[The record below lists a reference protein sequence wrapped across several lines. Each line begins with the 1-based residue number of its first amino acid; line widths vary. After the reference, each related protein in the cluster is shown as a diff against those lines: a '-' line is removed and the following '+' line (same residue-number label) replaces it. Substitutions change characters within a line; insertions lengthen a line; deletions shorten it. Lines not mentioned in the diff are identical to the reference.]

1 MFKKLSNAM
10 LGMSLA
16 FVSILPMQFVNSL
29 VKAEETE
36 KFIIVDDT
44 ETDSSQEH
52 YFTYLPE
59 NKRDD
64 AGVEGWSDKGDAKQ
78 ATEPH
83 AKTQHWVWVN
93 GDTQKARS
101 YTYEFTFVGTGVE
114 LWGTKND
121 SKNVFQLDG
130 EQEVVN
136 TYSNSGVIKLY
147 EKKNLDYK
155 KHTVKVSL
163 PNENGVTGLQ
173 VGYAKVFGAK
183 ENTDKP
189 RNIKTSINPTVQEGV
204 NCFKFTNSQ
213 KNEWVVGNGEAYID
227 FKQNSAD
234 AENSYYEVNFIGN
247 KIEIEASK
255 SHNHGKVEFTVD
267 GNHQSEVDLYA
278 PSRQNNQIVY
288 TVSGLEDGKRHTLK
302 AKTLSSKNQHSSSIV
317 NQVTK
322 AHIYHA
328 PYALENLEVET
339 PVNLIR
345 EAEHKLN
352 VTFDPVYADVEELKF
367 ESENADIASV
377 NEKGIV
383 TAHKAGKTKIHV
395 SAKGVDSKTVEVN
408 VAEQVKAMSGSIV
421 DENLQWTQTK
431 REEVSK
437 MGTTSKHLSAWQADK
452 AVAEFVVYAKQSS
465 LKNVTLSVSDFT
477 DGKNTISKEKVSATF
492 IKSTKAYQGMPGWG
506 YQPDKYPVENG
517 TNRAESSD
525 IMYTT
530 NPVNISYDKVQ
541 PVWVEVNVPKG
552 TPAGVYTGTV
562 KVKSEDIKDSELSF
576 TFNVKVR
583 DVELPDVSTYKDT
596 FDIELWQYP
605 YSSAEY
611 YGLTPFSKEH
621 LEVLKSNMEIYKG
634 IGGHAI
640 TTTISEDAWSAQ
652 TYSTKAVHYPSMVKW
667 KLVKGQF
674 NGKEISDDFEFEYDF
689 TDFDKWV
696 QFNKD
701 LGIGDKIVL
710 YSIAPWHNS
719 FKYWVGNELKTTP
732 YVVGSKT
739 YQAVYKNFFTAMV
752 NHLDEKGWF
761 DDAYVGIDER
771 GLKIAALDLIDSVK
785 NKDGKSLKT
794 AGAMDGIDKDK
805 EHEVLARRIDDLNVG
820 DTVVQTKKE
829 AFDQLLKE
837 RKALGKRTTLYSCTG
852 HIPGNFSLSAPAE
865 SYWSMMYAY
874 KNGTAGFLRWAY
886 DAWVENP
893 LEDATHSSFEAGDCF
908 LIYPDHK
915 ESKNRVSKSSLRLE
929 KMAQGV
935 RDINKLIMMQ
945 KEYPQLK
952 EDVDQLLKNVQTRYE
967 QSGYYLTENGKKVI
981 AKDMNTVHDG
991 IDAITD
997 KYLALREKDNIAKAR
1012 QDLADLLESSKSN
1025 LDKADEFTKE
1035 SFNAFKEAYENAEKL
1050 LKDDKVTLSELR
1062 NAITAL
1068 QEKIDGLTLKEE
1080 VNPTPKPEEKPNSGE
1095 NTPADPD
1102 GNKPEQGKPNVPSK
1116 PEIGE
1121 KPNTG
1126 VSTNTILLWTLVFGA
1141 GIATITLAK
1150 TRKKVQK

>member
-52 YFTYLPE
+52 YFTYNP
-59 NKRDD
+59 K
-64 AGVEGWSDKGDAKQ
+64 GYSDPSGKNSWVSDNDNQIVGEDYAKS
-78 ATEPH
+78 
-83 AKTQHWVWVN
+83 QHWMWNDANN
-93 GDTQKARS
+93 GEIARK
-101 YTYEFTFVGTGVE
+101 YTYTFTFTGTGVE
-114 LWGTKND
+114 IYGVPND
-121 SKNVFQLDG
+121 AKNVFKLDGG
-130 EQEVVN
+130 EQEVKTNSKNGKKTVALYSKRGLAN
-136 TYSNSGVIKLY
+136 T
-147 EKKNLDYK
+147 
-155 KHTVKVSL
+155 KHTVEVSL
-163 PNENGVTGLQ
+163 PSDGKVTGLQ
-173 VGYAKVFGAK
+173 VCYAKVFGAK
-183 ENTDKP
+183 ESKIVKEVIKPNMQNTDY
-189 RNIKTSINPTVQEGV
+189 NS
-204 NCFKFTNSQ
+204 FKFSAYEG
-213 KNEWVVGNGEAYID
+213 KEWTANDKEAYID
-227 FKQNSAD
+227 LGQNDSK
-234 AENSYYEVNFIGN
+234 AEECYYEIPFVGN
-247 KIEIEASK
+247 KIDIYATKAST
-255 SHNHGKVEFTVD
+255 HGKVKFSIDGENIQTVD
-267 GNHQSEVDLYA
+267 LFKSGNREEA
-278 PSRQNNQIVY
+278 KVY
-288 TVSGLEDGKRHTLK
+288 SVSNLNEGPHTLK
-302 AKTLSSKNQHSSSIV
+302 AVTLNEKTGSKVV
-317 NQVTK
+317 NQVVR
-322 AHIYHA
+322 AEVYHA
-328 PYALENLEVET
+328 PYVLESINVDSNLELIQEANHKLSVKGT
-339 PVNLIR
+339 PAYAPVNNLQFSSLNPDIVSVDAKGNLIAKKVGQTQITVSADGV
-345 EAEHKLN
+345 ENKVVN
-352 VTFDPVYADVEELKF
+352 VTVK
-367 ESENADIASV
+367 
-377 NEKGIV
+377 
-383 TAHKAGKTKIHV
+383 
-395 SAKGVDSKTVEVN
+395 
-408 VAEQVKAMSGSIV
+408 EQVKAMSGSIV

-477 DGKNTISKEKVSATF
+477 DGKNTISKENVSATF

-739 YQAVYKNFFTAMV
+739 YQAVYKDFFTAMV

-1035 SFNAFKEAYENAEKL
+1035 SFDAFKEVYENAEKL
-1050 LKDDKVTLSELR
+1050 LKDDKATLSELR

-1080 VNPTPKPEEKPNSGE
+1080 VNPTPKPEEKPNSGG
-1095 NTPADPD
+1095 NKPADPD